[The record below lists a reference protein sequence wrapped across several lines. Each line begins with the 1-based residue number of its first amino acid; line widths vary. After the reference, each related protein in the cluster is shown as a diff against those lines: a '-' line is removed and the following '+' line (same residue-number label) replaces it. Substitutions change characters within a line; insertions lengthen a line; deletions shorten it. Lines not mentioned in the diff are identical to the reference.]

1 MIFQDEASKAL
12 TIRLNK
18 NPSGVTFV
26 IGQFIQ
32 QSQSTFDFVE
42 NPSANVRIVSDYV
55 PGMWSTIDTA
65 KGIPNRDLYEW
76 TWTLT
81 VALSGEDENLSPQ
94 KEQRQALDFFR
105 QDLINNPTF
114 EVTVDKIKYRAVTMA
129 NNITSVSET
138 VILKEDK
145 RTIVSMTIP
154 MQSGINAFFGNDL
167 KVSLSEDGTNFSV
180 LQKVSSSHKMNKVS
194 SSGFPLTG
202 DTTLSVAK
210 DSVYAYNTVVLY
222 DDNAVMNQIV
232 SDILIGGSG
241 SLNRTY
247 TQKIE
252 FATIGTIPNKKVLL
266 TGGSIDDN
274 NGAFITVG
282 FDITVKPN

>member
-1 MIFQDEASKAL
+1 MIFQDEAAKAL

-42 NPSANVRIVSDYV
+42 NPAANVRIVSDYV

-114 EVTVDKIKYRAVTMA
+114 EVTVDKKLYRAVTMA

-167 KVSLSEDGTNFSV
+167 IVSLKEETGDFTI
-180 LQKVSSSHKMNKVS
+180 LQKLDSSHKYNKIA
-194 SSGFPLTG
+194 SSGFVLTG
-202 DTTLSVAK
+202 DTTDSVAI

-222 DDNAVMNQIV
+222 EDNDLINQIM
-232 SDILIGGSG
+232 SDILIGGPG
-241 SLNRTY
+241 SLNRPY
-247 TQKIE
+247 TQKIV
-252 FATIGTIPNKKVLL
+252 FAPLETIPERKVLL
-266 TGGSIDDN
+266 TGGAISDN
-274 NGAFITVG
+274 NGSFITIG
-282 FDITVKPN
+282 FDITDTI

>member
-1 MIFQDEASKAL
+1 MIFQDEAAKAL

-18 NPSGVTFV
+18 NPNGVEFV

-32 QSQSTFDFVE
+32 QSETTFTFVE
-42 NPSANVRIVSDYV
+42 KLESNITTISDYV

-114 EVTVDKIKYRAVTMA
+114 EVTVDKKLYRAVTMA

-154 MQSGINAFFGNDL
+154 MQSGVNAFFGNDL
-167 KVSLSEDGTNFSV
+167 KVSLSEDDATFFE
-180 LQKVSSSHKMNKVS
+180 LQKISSSHKMNKVS

-222 DDNAVMNQIV
+222 DDNDVMNQIV

-241 SLNRTY
+241 SLNRKY
-247 TQKIE
+247 TQKIV
-252 FATIGTIPNKKVLL
+252 FSPIGAIPNKTVLL
-266 TGGSIDDN
+266 TGGTINDN
-274 NGAFITVG
+274 NGAFITIG
-282 FDITVKPN
+282 FDITETPI

>member
-1 MIFQDEASKAL
+1 MIFQDEAAKAL

-18 NPSGVTFV
+18 NPQGKFFV
-26 IGQFIQ
+26 MGQFIQ
-32 QSQSTFDFVE
+32 QSETTFTFVE
-42 NPSANVRIVSDYV
+42 KLEGNINAISDYV

-114 EVTVDKIKYRAVTMA
+114 EVTVDGKLYRAVTMA

-167 KVSLSEDGTNFSV
+167 KVSLSKDASTFFEV
-180 LQKVSSSHKMNKVS
+180 QKAASSHKMNKIA

-202 DTTLSVAK
+202 NTTLSVAK
-210 DSVYAYNTVVLY
+210 DLVYNYNTVALY
-222 DDNAVMNQIV
+222 DDNDVMNEIMK
-232 SDILIGGSG
+232 DILINGPGT
-241 SLNRTY
+241 LNRKY
-247 TQKIE
+247 TQKIV
-252 FATIGTIPNKKVLL
+252 FPPIGTIPNKTVLL
-266 TGGSIDDN
+266 TGGVINDN
-274 NGAFITVG
+274 NGAFITIG
-282 FDITVKPN
+282 FDITETPS